1 MAKYISDELKR
12 LADGL
17 LAEDETPARQENDP
31 IDGFFIE
38 DNDTTPADVQV
49 PYRNFANGYRA
60 KTNQPSDVDLERY
73 SEEVYG
79 TKAPSNKP
87 LIILA
92 LTLLTGIIAVLCWW
106 AWRLG
111 GPV

>member
-1 MAKYISDELKR
+1 MAKNMNEELRR

-17 LAEDETPARQENDP
+17 LAEDEEAKQSDALED
-31 IDGFFIE
+31 FFLE

-49 PYRNFANGYRA
+49 PYRNFANGYQAR
-60 KTNQPSDVDLERY
+60 TNQPSDVDLERY

-79 TKAPSNKP
+79 GKRPSNKP

-92 LTLLTGIIAVLCWW
+92 LILLSCNIALLCWW
-106 AWRLG
+106 VWRLG
-111 GPV
+111 GLS

>member
-1 MAKYISDELKR
+1 MAKNLNDELKR

-17 LAEDETPARQENDP
+17 LAEDETNEQQD
-31 IDGFFIE
+31 DTGLDDFFLE

-60 KTNQPSDVDLERY
+60 RTNQPSDVDLESY

-79 TKAPSNKP
+79 SKAPSNKP

-92 LTLLTGIIAVLCWW
+92 LILLTCNILVLCWW
-106 AWRLG
+106 VWRLG
-111 GPV
+111 GLA

>member
-1 MAKYISDELKR
+1 MAKNMNDELRR

-17 LAEDETPARQENDP
+17 LAEDEEAKQSDALED
-31 IDGFFIE
+31 FFLE

-49 PYRNFANGYRA
+49 PYRNFANGYQAR
-60 KTNQPSDVDLERY
+60 TNQPSDVDLERY

-79 TKAPSNKP
+79 GKRPSNKP

-92 LTLLTGIIAVLCWW
+92 LILLSCNIALLCWW
-106 AWRLG
+106 VWQLG
-111 GPV
+111 GLS

>member
-1 MAKYISDELKR
+1 MVKNMNDELRR

-17 LAEDETPARQENDP
+17 LAEDEEAKQSDALED
-31 IDGFFIE
+31 FFLE

-49 PYRNFANGYRA
+49 PYRNFANGYQAR
-60 KTNQPSDVDLERY
+60 TNQPSDVDLERY

-79 TKAPSNKP
+79 GKRPSNKP

-92 LTLLTGIIAVLCWW
+92 LILLSCNIALLCWW
-106 AWRLG
+106 VWRLG
-111 GPV
+111 GLS

>member
-1 MAKYISDELKR
+1 MAKNMNDELRR

-17 LAEDETPARQENDP
+17 LAEDEEEQHSDALED
-31 IDGFFIE
+31 FFLE

-60 KTNQPSDVDLERY
+60 RTNQPSDVDLDSY
-73 SEEVYG
+73 SEEVYDAK
-79 TKAPSNKP
+79 TPSNKP

-92 LTLLTGIIAVLCWW
+92 LILLSCNIAVLCWW
-106 AWRLG
+106 VWRLG
-111 GPV
+111 GLS

>member
-1 MAKYISDELKR
+1 MAKNMNDELRR

-17 LAEDETPARQENDP
+17 LAEDEEAKQSDALED
-31 IDGFFIE
+31 FFLE

-49 PYRNFANGYRA
+49 PYRNFANGYQAR
-60 KTNQPSDVDLERY
+60 TNQPSDVDLERY

-79 TKAPSNKP
+79 GKRPSNKP

-92 LTLLTGIIAVLCWW
+92 LILLSCNIALLCWW
-106 AWRLG
+106 VWRLG
-111 GPV
+111 GLS

>member
-1 MAKYISDELKR
+1 MAKNMNEELRR

-17 LAEDETPARQENDP
+17 LAEDEDAQPSDALED
-31 IDGFFIE
+31 FFLE

-49 PYRNFANGYRA
+49 PYRNVANGYQAR
-60 KTNQPSDVDLERY
+60 TNQPSDVDLERY

-79 TKAPSNKP
+79 GKRPSNKP

-92 LTLLTGIIAVLCWW
+92 LILLSCNIALLCWW
-106 AWRLG
+106 VWRLG
-111 GPV
+111 GLS